1 MGEEFD
7 EEYEIKCIKCKEISE
22 KIINPRTNKPYTIC
36 ENCRS
41 ICGKRGGEKI
51 KITKAKKDN
60 IDDKGNEW
68 KKILFGAKQENKT
81 TNSTIYSI
89 SENDIE
95 TDEENSE
102 KSVNNDNDNDNDK
115 SNVFPTGEL
124 IVGMVE
130 NVDNIKKDLTALS
143 LNEKVEYIIDLLE
156 TRNKAKN
163 DNSINDKINDK
174 IDDVIYEGF
183 NKIVDKLKTLNEAID
198 KMNNDIQR
206 MKTAII

>member
-7 EEYEIKCIKCKEISE
+7 EEYEIKCAKCKEICE
-22 KIINPRTNKPYTIC
+22 KIINQRTNKPYTIC

-41 ICGKRGGEKI
+41 ICGKRGGEKV
-51 KITKAKKDN
+51 KVTKTKKDN
-60 IDDKGNEW
+60 KDDKGNDW
-68 KKILFGAKQENKT
+68 KNIIFGAKQESKI

-102 KSVNNDNDNDNDK
+102 KSINDDNDNDNDN
-115 SNVFPTGEL
+115 VFSTGEL
-124 IVGMVE
+124 IIGRVE
-130 NVDNIKKDLTALS
+130 NVDNIKKDFTTLS

-163 DNSINDKINDK
+163 DNSINDNNKN
-174 IDDVIYEGF
+174 DDVIYEGF